1 MKQITDLEKIKS
13 ITTSLLHLPM
23 KQTQF
28 EFIVD
33 HPIFQSPYWIDKEN
47 NMVDMRESEEALNKA
62 YEEYEKRIDRI
73 TNPLSCMYICRS
85 AYFLTFLK
93 FTRAYWSADDFA
105 IALSEAWVEEE
116 NPNGDI
122 NVPVSLSE
130 KWFKKA
136 PKELLMNLDE
146 YETYISLPDSFTV
159 YRGVGRGRNPE
170 GMSWTDNLDSAKWFA
185 SRFGDDGYVIRGIVN
200 RSDVLAYFSR
210 RNECEVVI
218 PSDAV
223 KEKSF
228 IYQEEL
234 IAV

>member
-13 ITTSLLHLPM
+13 TTTSLLHLPM

-93 FTRAYWSADDFA
+93 FTRTYWSADDFA
-105 IALSEAWVEEE
+105 IALSEA
-116 NPNGDI
+116 
-122 NVPVSLSE
+122 
-130 KWFKKA
+130 
-136 PKELLMNLDE
+136 
-146 YETYISLPDSFTV
+146 
-159 YRGVGRGRNPE
+159 
-170 GMSWTDNLDSAKWFA
+170 
-185 SRFGDDGYVIRGIVN
+185 
-200 RSDVLAYFSR
+200 
-210 RNECEVVI
+210 
-218 PSDAV
+218 
-223 KEKSF
+223 
-228 IYQEEL
+228 
-234 IAV
+234 

>member
-13 ITTSLLHLPM
+13 TTTSLLHLPM

-93 FTRAYWSADDFA
+93 FTRTYWSADDFA

-116 NPNGDI
+116 KPNGDI

-159 YRGVGRGRNPE
+159 YRGVGSGRNPD
-170 GMSWTDNLDSAKWFA
+170 GMSWTDNIDSAKWFA
-185 SRFGDDGYVIRGIVN
+185 SRFGDDGYVIRGTVN
-200 RSDVLAYFSR
+200 KSDVIAYFSR

-228 IYQEEL
+228 MYQEEL

>member
-1 MKQITDLEKIKS
+1 MKS
-13 ITTSLLHLPM
+13 M
-23 KQTQF
+23 K
-28 EFIVD
+28 
-33 HPIFQSPYWIDKEN
+33 
-47 NMVDMRESEEALNKA
+47 
-62 YEEYEKRIDRI
+62 KRIDRI

-200 RSDVLAYFSR
+200 KSDVLAYFSR